1 MDPASAAS
9 AVGCGDNQVEP
20 RTAASWQPS
29 GDQCQSAEPP
39 PDCSDLPAGLQSA
52 PVHKAPRPSSPALC
66 PTGKE
71 LSAAGFL
78 LRRNR
83 TAGRFSE
90 GVSLRRLQLADGGAP
105 FSLKPAEMV
114 AFVGR

>member
-90 GVSLRRLQLADGGAP
+90 GVSLRRLHSPEAQH
-105 FSLKPAEMV
+105 K
-114 AFVGR
+114 VGRIEAVDL